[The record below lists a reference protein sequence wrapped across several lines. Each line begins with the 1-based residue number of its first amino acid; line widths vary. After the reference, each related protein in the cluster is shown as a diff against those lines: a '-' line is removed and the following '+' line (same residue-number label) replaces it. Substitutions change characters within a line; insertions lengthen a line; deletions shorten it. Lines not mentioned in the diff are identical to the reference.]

1 MRSTISTPVFA
12 VALLLWSSFA
22 HPAAAQSDGRFVVGI
37 NGGVQTG
44 ATRLTDHFEFESNV
58 ETATVDVTYPSK
70 AAVLIDGNVV
80 VRLWKHLGA
89 GVAVS
94 QATRDGAAEVDASI
108 PHPLLFQQPRTVTG
122 SQSGISDAQT
132 GVHFQLSYAV
142 AVTPR
147 VIVTLSG
154 GPSYVH
160 VSQDLVTDVNY
171 SESYPYDTATFT
183 SAPSERTT
191 AGAVGF
197 NVGGD
202 VRWMFARSFGIG
214 GMVRFTRATVD
225 LASGD
230 RTISVEAG
238 GVQAGGG
245 IRLVF

>member
-1 MRSTISTPVFA
+1 M
-12 VALLLWSSFA
+12 
-22 HPAAAQSDGRFVVGI
+22 VGI

-44 ATRLTDHFEFESNV
+44 ATSLTDHFEFESNV

-142 AVTPR
+142 AVAPR

-171 SESYPYDTATFT
+171 SESYPYTPPPSPARRANAPPPEPSGSMLAAT
-183 SAPSERTT
+183 SAGCLPGRSASAEWSASRARQSISRLATERSPWRPAACRP
-191 AGAVGF
+191 AGAFGWCF
-197 NVGGD
+197 EDRDWDWGSGIRD
-202 VRWMFARSFGIG
+202 LGFGIRG
-214 GMVRFTRATVD
+214 SGFGFRAPET
-225 LASGD
+225 GN
-230 RTISVEAG
+230 
-238 GVQAGGG
+238 
-245 IRLVF
+245 